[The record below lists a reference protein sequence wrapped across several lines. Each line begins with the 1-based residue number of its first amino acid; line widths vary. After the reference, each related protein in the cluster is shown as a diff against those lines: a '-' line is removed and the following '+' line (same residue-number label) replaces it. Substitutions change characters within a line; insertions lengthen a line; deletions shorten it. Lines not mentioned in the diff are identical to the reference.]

1 MAGSQKEFELLFK
14 LKATLGGDFKNT
26 FKQAIDTQK
35 QLRDSLKEL
44 NSTQSK
50 LDSYAKQRVEI
61 TKNNDKLRELIEE
74 HERLQQELRETGEPT
89 EALRRKLERNESQ
102 IQQTTAKL
110 EEQAEKLNKLREEL
124 NEAGVDTG
132 NLADENER
140 LQKSYDNLKSSQERL
155 QRLNEEQQKVKESI
169 GQTKAQLAGTLGV
182 IGGVAA
188 AVYAGPVK
196 AAMDYE
202 TALAK
207 VGTIADGTKV
217 PMETMSKE
225 IMALSNSTGI
235 AATALADDVYNAI
248 SAGQDTADAVNFVTY
263 STKLAK
269 AGFAESAQ
277 TLDVLTTILNA
288 YGLEADEVGRV
299 SDMLIQTQ
307 NKGKVTVAELS
318 SVMGKIIP
326 TAKSNGVALEQI
338 TAGYAIMT
346 SKGIAAAET
355 TTYMNS
361 MLNELGKSGTTAD
374 KALRAAA
381 GKGFKELMAEGKS
394 LSEVL
399 NILQEDAAKGGKS
412 LADVFG
418 SAEAGK
424 AAVALL
430 SDGVEDFNEQVAN
443 MLAASDGIGAT
454 QAAFEKMEDTT
465 AARMEKAKNSIA
477 NLGVVLG
484 QQLLPVVG
492 TLADKVAGVVTK
504 VSEFAQQNPKAVQT
518 ALKAVAAFAGLRV
531 AGLGTKLGFLEIKK
545 GFLGIKTAFESFKAL
560 RAAEQLGGV
569 AAKAGGIVT
578 KVGPIVAIIA
588 AIGAAIYYVANNLE
602 DVRAKIQKTFGD
614 DGLRIFD
621 QIWASI
627 TMVGEAFK
635 TAFAG
640 VSTDLFSTLQQILPT
655 LISTLQTAATS
666 ILPVIVQ
673 LITQIAPLLAQ
684 LITGILPVLGQQLLP
699 VVGTLAD
706 KVAGVVTKVSEFAQ
720 QNPKAVQTALKAVA
734 AFAGLRVAGLGTK
747 LGFLEIKK
755 GFLGIKTAF
764 ESFKALR
771 AAEQLGGVA
780 AKAGGI
786 VTKVG
791 PIVAIIA
798 AIGAAIYYVANN
810 LEDVRA
816 KIQKTFGDDGL
827 RIFDQIWA
835 SITMVGEAFK
845 TAFAGVSTDLFSTLQ
860 QILPTLIST
869 LQTAATSILP
879 VIVQLITQIAPLLAQ
894 LITGILPV
902 LGQLISAIVQVAGQ
916 LITAVLPVIT
926 ELIAQLIPVITQI
939 ITSILPVIIDLVN
952 MLLPLVMQIVQAVLP
967 VIIQLLN
974 TLVPVVMQIIQ
985 AILPVF
991 IELLNQLMPVIQTI
1005 VNSVL
1010 PVLVQVIN
1018 ALLPLFQ
1025 TIIDAI
1031 LPVFMQ
1037 LLNALVPVIQTLA
1050 SILSSVLGVALEAIS
1065 GIVQGVMQVFQGLI
1079 TFITGVFTGNWRQA
1093 WDGIKS
1099 IFSGIWEAIKSVAK
1113 GAVNGIISIIN
1124 GIIGGL
1130 NKLKIPDWVPGLGGK
1145 GINIPL
1151 IPMLAKGSRNTPD
1164 TFIAGE
1170 AGPELITNAPGRT
1183 VFTAAQTKDI
1193 MAAQGAVSAAAA
1205 AAPTVGGAG
1214 VQTASTVN
1222 AAPTVAAGAGVTN
1235 NDRTNHVEIHNS
1247 PTIVVNGDQPGDL
1260 EAKLEENNQKLLKQV
1275 ENLLDDK
1282 ADKEERQRYD

>member
-14 LKATLGGDFKNT
+14 LKATLGGDFKNA
-26 FKQAIDTQK
+26 FKQATDTQK

-50 LDSYAKQRVEI
+50 IDGFKKQSEALD
-61 TKNNDKLRELIEE
+61 KNVKKIRALYQEQD
-74 HERLQQELRETGEPT
+74 RLQQELEETGEPT

-102 IQQTTAKL
+102 IQQTTAKIK
-110 EEQAEKLNKLREEL
+110 EQEKALDELGEEL
-124 NEAGVDTG
+124 REAGVNTDNLTG
-132 NLADENER
+132 ENER

-169 GQTKAQLAGTLGV
+169 GQTKAQLAGTLRV

-235 AATALADDVYNAI
+235 ATTALADDVYNAI

-346 SKGIAAAET
+346 SKGIAAAES

-424 AAVALL
+424 AAVTLL
-430 SDGVEDFNEQVAN
+430 SDGVGGFNEQVAN

-454 QAAFEKMEDTT
+454 QAAFEQMEDTT

-545 GFLGIKTAFESFKAL
+545 GFRGIKTAFESFKAL

-673 LITQIAPLLAQ
+673 LITQIAPLLAR
-684 LITGILPVLGQQLLP
+684 LITGILPVL
-699 VVGTLAD
+699 
-706 KVAGVVTKVSEFAQ
+706 
-720 QNPKAVQTALKAVA
+720 
-734 AFAGLRVAGLGTK
+734 
-747 LGFLEIKK
+747 
-755 GFLGIKTAF
+755 
-764 ESFKALR
+764 
-771 AAEQLGGVA
+771 
-780 AKAGGI
+780 
-786 VTKVG
+786 
-791 PIVAIIA
+791 
-798 AIGAAIYYVANN
+798 
-810 LEDVRA
+810 
-816 KIQKTFGDDGL
+816 
-827 RIFDQIWA
+827 
-835 SITMVGEAFK
+835 
-845 TAFAGVSTDLFSTLQ
+845 
-860 QILPTLIST
+860 
-869 LQTAATSILP
+869 
-879 VIVQLITQIAPLLAQ
+879 
-894 LITGILPV
+894 
-902 LGQLISAIVQVAGQ
+902 GQ

-926 ELIAQLIPVITQI
+926 ELIAQLIPVMTQI

-1018 ALLPLFQ
+1018 TLLPLFQ

-1130 NKLKIPDWVPGLGGK
+1130 NKLKIPDWIPGLGGK

-1193 MAAQGAVSAAAA
+1193 MAAQGAASAAA

-1222 AAPTVAAGAGVTN
+1222 TAPTVAAGAGVTN

-1260 EAKLEENNQKLLKQV
+1260 EAKLEENNQKLLKKV

>member
-35 QLRDSLKEL
+35 QLRDSLKNV
-44 NSTQSK
+44 NSIQSK
-50 LDSYAKQRVEI
+50 IDGFTKQSAAI
-61 TKNNDKLRELIEE
+61 DKNKQKLEALRQEQ
-74 HERLQQELRETGEPT
+74 ERLQQELRETGEPT

-102 IQQTTAKL
+102 IQQTTAKI
-110 EEQAEKLNKLREEL
+110 EEQEKALDELGEEL
-124 NEAGVDTG
+124 REAGVNTDNLTG
-132 NLADENER
+132 ENER

-424 AAVALL
+424 AAVTLL
-430 SDGVEDFNEQVAN
+430 SDGVEGFNEQVTN

-477 NLGVVLG
+477 NLGV
-484 QQLLPVVG
+484 
-492 TLADKVAGVVTK
+492 
-504 VSEFAQQNPKAVQT
+504 
-518 ALKAVAAFAGLRV
+518 
-531 AGLGTKLGFLEIKK
+531 
-545 GFLGIKTAFESFKAL
+545 
-560 RAAEQLGGV
+560 
-569 AAKAGGIVT
+569 
-578 KVGPIVAIIA
+578 
-588 AIGAAIYYVANNLE
+588 
-602 DVRAKIQKTFGD
+602 
-614 DGLRIFD
+614 
-621 QIWASI
+621 
-627 TMVGEAFK
+627 
-635 TAFAG
+635 
-640 VSTDLFSTLQQILPT
+640 
-655 LISTLQTAATS
+655 
-666 ILPVIVQ
+666 
-673 LITQIAPLLAQ
+673 
-684 LITGILPVLGQQLLP
+684 VLGQQLLP

-1205 AAPTVGGAG
+1205 AAAPTVGGAG

>member
-35 QLRDSLKEL
+35 QLRDSLKNV
-44 NSTQSK
+44 NSIQSK
-50 LDSYAKQRVEI
+50 IDGFTKQSAAI
-61 TKNNDKLRELIEE
+61 DKNKQKLEALRQEQ
-74 HERLQQELRETGEPT
+74 ERLQQELRETGEPT

-102 IQQTTAKL
+102 IQQTTAKIK
-110 EEQAEKLNKLREEL
+110 EQEKALDELGEEL
-124 NEAGVDTG
+124 REAGVNTDNLTG
-132 NLADENER
+132 ENER

-169 GQTKAQLAGTLGV
+169 GQTKAQLAGTLRV

-235 AATALADDVYNAI
+235 ATTALADDVYNAI

-346 SKGIAAAET
+346 SKGIAAAES

-424 AAVALL
+424 AAVTLL
-430 SDGVEDFNEQVAN
+430 SDGVGGFNEQVAN

-454 QAAFEKMEDTT
+454 QAAFEQMEDTT

-477 NLGVVLG
+477 NLGV
-484 QQLLPVVG
+484 
-492 TLADKVAGVVTK
+492 
-504 VSEFAQQNPKAVQT
+504 
-518 ALKAVAAFAGLRV
+518 
-531 AGLGTKLGFLEIKK
+531 
-545 GFLGIKTAFESFKAL
+545 
-560 RAAEQLGGV
+560 
-569 AAKAGGIVT
+569 
-578 KVGPIVAIIA
+578 
-588 AIGAAIYYVANNLE
+588 
-602 DVRAKIQKTFGD
+602 
-614 DGLRIFD
+614 
-621 QIWASI
+621 
-627 TMVGEAFK
+627 
-635 TAFAG
+635 
-640 VSTDLFSTLQQILPT
+640 
-655 LISTLQTAATS
+655 
-666 ILPVIVQ
+666 
-673 LITQIAPLLAQ
+673 
-684 LITGILPVLGQQLLP
+684 VLGQQLLP

-926 ELIAQLIPVITQI
+926 ELIAQLIPVMTQI

-1018 ALLPLFQ
+1018 TLLPLFQ

-1130 NKLKIPDWVPGLGGK
+1130 NKLKIPDWIPGLGGK

-1193 MAAQGAVSAAAA
+1193 MAAQGAASAAA

-1222 AAPTVAAGAGVTN
+1222 TAPTVAAGAGVTN

-1260 EAKLEENNQKLLKQV
+1260 EAKLEENNQKLLKKV

>member
-14 LKATLGGDFKNT
+14 LKATLGGDFKNA
-26 FKQAIDTQK
+26 FKQATDTQK

-50 LDSYAKQRVEI
+50 IDGFKKQSEALD
-61 TKNNDKLRELIEE
+61 KNVKKIRALYQEQD
-74 HERLQQELRETGEPT
+74 RLQQELEETGEPT

-102 IQQTTAKL
+102 IQQTTAKIK
-110 EEQAEKLNKLREEL
+110 EQEKALDELGEEL
-124 NEAGVDTG
+124 REAGVNTDNLTG
-132 NLADENER
+132 ENER

-169 GQTKAQLAGTLGV
+169 GQTKAQLAGTLRV

-235 AATALADDVYNAI
+235 ATTALADDVYNAI

-346 SKGIAAAET
+346 SKGIAAAES

-424 AAVALL
+424 AAVTLL
-430 SDGVEDFNEQVAN
+430 SDGVGGFNEQVAN

-454 QAAFEKMEDTT
+454 QAAFEQMEDTT

-673 LITQIAPLLAQ
+673 LITQIAPLLAR
-684 LITGILPVLGQQLLP
+684 LITGILPVL
-699 VVGTLAD
+699 
-706 KVAGVVTKVSEFAQ
+706 
-720 QNPKAVQTALKAVA
+720 
-734 AFAGLRVAGLGTK
+734 
-747 LGFLEIKK
+747 
-755 GFLGIKTAF
+755 
-764 ESFKALR
+764 
-771 AAEQLGGVA
+771 
-780 AKAGGI
+780 
-786 VTKVG
+786 
-791 PIVAIIA
+791 
-798 AIGAAIYYVANN
+798 
-810 LEDVRA
+810 
-816 KIQKTFGDDGL
+816 
-827 RIFDQIWA
+827 
-835 SITMVGEAFK
+835 
-845 TAFAGVSTDLFSTLQ
+845 
-860 QILPTLIST
+860 
-869 LQTAATSILP
+869 
-879 VIVQLITQIAPLLAQ
+879 
-894 LITGILPV
+894 
-902 LGQLISAIVQVAGQ
+902 GQ

-926 ELIAQLIPVITQI
+926 ELIAQLIPVMTQI

-1018 ALLPLFQ
+1018 TLLPLFQ

-1130 NKLKIPDWVPGLGGK
+1130 NKLKIPDWIPGLGGK

-1193 MAAQGAVSAAAA
+1193 MAAQGAASAAA

-1222 AAPTVAAGAGVTN
+1222 TAPTVAAGAGVTN

-1260 EAKLEENNQKLLKQV
+1260 EAKLEENNQKLLKKV

>member
-14 LKATLGGDFKNT
+14 LKATLGGDFKNA
-26 FKQAIDTQK
+26 FKQATDTQK

-50 LDSYAKQRVEI
+50 IDGFKKQSEALD
-61 TKNNDKLRELIEE
+61 KNVKKIRALYQEQD
-74 HERLQQELRETGEPT
+74 RLQQELEETGEPT

-102 IQQTTAKL
+102 IQQTTAKIK
-110 EEQAEKLNKLREEL
+110 EQEKALDELGEEL
-124 NEAGVDTG
+124 REAGVNTDNLTG
-132 NLADENER
+132 ENER

-169 GQTKAQLAGTLGV
+169 GQTKAQLAGTLRV

-235 AATALADDVYNAI
+235 ATTALADDVYNAI

-346 SKGIAAAET
+346 SKGIAAAES

-424 AAVALL
+424 AAVTLL
-430 SDGVEDFNEQVAN
+430 SDGVEGFNEQVEN

-454 QAAFEKMEDTT
+454 QAAFEQMEDTT

-673 LITQIAPLLAQ
+673 LITQIAPLLAR
-684 LITGILPVLGQQLLP
+684 LITGILPVL
-699 VVGTLAD
+699 
-706 KVAGVVTKVSEFAQ
+706 
-720 QNPKAVQTALKAVA
+720 
-734 AFAGLRVAGLGTK
+734 
-747 LGFLEIKK
+747 
-755 GFLGIKTAF
+755 
-764 ESFKALR
+764 
-771 AAEQLGGVA
+771 
-780 AKAGGI
+780 
-786 VTKVG
+786 
-791 PIVAIIA
+791 
-798 AIGAAIYYVANN
+798 
-810 LEDVRA
+810 
-816 KIQKTFGDDGL
+816 
-827 RIFDQIWA
+827 
-835 SITMVGEAFK
+835 
-845 TAFAGVSTDLFSTLQ
+845 
-860 QILPTLIST
+860 
-869 LQTAATSILP
+869 
-879 VIVQLITQIAPLLAQ
+879 
-894 LITGILPV
+894 
-902 LGQLISAIVQVAGQ
+902 GQ

-926 ELIAQLIPVITQI
+926 ELIAQLIPVMTQI

-1018 ALLPLFQ
+1018 TLLPLFQ

-1130 NKLKIPDWVPGLGGK
+1130 NKLKIPDWIPGLGGK

-1193 MAAQGAVSAAAA
+1193 MAAQGAASAAA

-1222 AAPTVAAGAGVTN
+1222 TAPTVAAGAGVTN

-1260 EAKLEENNQKLLKQV
+1260 EAKLEENNQKLLKKV

>member
-35 QLRDSLKEL
+35 QLRDSLKNV
-44 NSTQSK
+44 NSIQSK
-50 LDSYAKQRVEI
+50 IDGFTKQSAAI
-61 TKNNDKLRELIEE
+61 DKNKQKLEALRQEQ
-74 HERLQQELRETGEPT
+74 ERLQQELRETGEPT

-102 IQQTTAKL
+102 IQQTTAKI
-110 EEQAEKLNKLREEL
+110 EEQEKALDELGEEL
-124 NEAGVDTG
+124 REAGVNTDNLTG
-132 NLADENER
+132 ENER

-169 GQTKAQLAGTLGV
+169 GQTKAQLAGTLKV

-248 SAGQDTADAVNFVTY
+248 SAGQDTADAVNFVAY

-346 SKGIAAAET
+346 SKGIAAAES

-430 SDGVEDFNEQVAN
+430 SDGAEDFNEQVEN

-454 QAAFEKMEDTT
+454 QAAFEQMEDTT
-465 AARMEKAKNSIA
+465 AARMEKAKNSIV
-477 NLGVVLG
+477 NLGV
-484 QQLLPVVG
+484 
-492 TLADKVAGVVTK
+492 
-504 VSEFAQQNPKAVQT
+504 
-518 ALKAVAAFAGLRV
+518 
-531 AGLGTKLGFLEIKK
+531 
-545 GFLGIKTAFESFKAL
+545 
-560 RAAEQLGGV
+560 
-569 AAKAGGIVT
+569 
-578 KVGPIVAIIA
+578 
-588 AIGAAIYYVANNLE
+588 
-602 DVRAKIQKTFGD
+602 
-614 DGLRIFD
+614 
-621 QIWASI
+621 
-627 TMVGEAFK
+627 
-635 TAFAG
+635 
-640 VSTDLFSTLQQILPT
+640 
-655 LISTLQTAATS
+655 
-666 ILPVIVQ
+666 
-673 LITQIAPLLAQ
+673 
-684 LITGILPVLGQQLLP
+684 VLGQQLLP

-939 ITSILPVIIDLVN
+939 ITSILPV
-952 MLLPLVMQIVQAVLP
+952 
-967 VIIQLLN
+967 
-974 TLVPVVMQIIQ
+974 
-985 AILPVF
+985 F

-1130 NKLKIPDWVPGLGGK
+1130 NKLKIPDLVPGLGGK

-1193 MAAQGAVSAAAA
+1193 MAAQGAASAAA
-1205 AAPTVGGAG
+1205 AAPTAGGAG

-1222 AAPTVAAGAGVTN
+1222 TAPTVAAGAGVTN

-1260 EAKLEENNQKLLKQV
+1260 EAKLEENNQKLLKKV

>member
-35 QLRDSLKEL
+35 QLRDSLKNV
-44 NSTQSK
+44 NSIQSK
-50 LDSYAKQRVEI
+50 IDGFTKQSAAI
-61 TKNNDKLRELIEE
+61 DKNKQKLEALRQEQ
-74 HERLQQELRETGEPT
+74 ERLQQELRETGEPT

-102 IQQTTAKL
+102 IQQTTAKI
-110 EEQAEKLNKLREEL
+110 EEQEKALDELGEEL
-124 NEAGVDTG
+124 REAGVNTDNLTG
-132 NLADENER
+132 ENER

-248 SAGQDTADAVNFVTY
+248 SAGQDTADAVNFVAY

-346 SKGIAAAET
+346 SKGIAAAES

-424 AAVALL
+424 AAVTLL
-430 SDGVEDFNEQVAN
+430 SDGVEGFNEQVEN

-454 QAAFEKMEDTT
+454 QAAFEQMEDTT
-465 AARMEKAKNSIA
+465 AARMEKAKNSIV

-518 ALKAVAAFAGLRV
+518 ALKAA
-531 AGLGTKLGFLEIKK
+531 
-545 GFLGIKTAFESFKAL
+545 
-560 RAAEQLGGV
+560 
-569 AAKAGGIVT
+569 
-578 KVGPIVAIIA
+578 
-588 AIGAAIYYVANNLE
+588 
-602 DVRAKIQKTFGD
+602 
-614 DGLRIFD
+614 
-621 QIWASI
+621 
-627 TMVGEAFK
+627 
-635 TAFAG
+635 
-640 VSTDLFSTLQQILPT
+640 
-655 LISTLQTAATS
+655 
-666 ILPVIVQ
+666 
-673 LITQIAPLLAQ
+673 
-684 LITGILPVLGQQLLP
+684 
-699 VVGTLAD
+699 
-706 KVAGVVTKVSEFAQ
+706 
-720 QNPKAVQTALKAVA
+720 A

-939 ITSILPVIIDLVN
+939 ITSILPV
-952 MLLPLVMQIVQAVLP
+952 
-967 VIIQLLN
+967 
-974 TLVPVVMQIIQ
+974 
-985 AILPVF
+985 F

-1018 ALLPLFQ
+1018 TLLPLFQ

-1193 MAAQGAVSAAAA
+1193 MAAQGAASAAA
-1205 AAPTVGGAG
+1205 AAPTAGGAG

-1222 AAPTVAAGAGVTN
+1222 TAPTVAAGAGVTN

-1260 EAKLEENNQKLLKQV
+1260 EAKLEENNQKLLKKV

>member
-14 LKATLGGDFKNT
+14 LKATLGGDFKNA
-26 FKQAIDTQK
+26 FKQATDTQK

-50 LDSYAKQRVEI
+50 IDGFKKQSEALD
-61 TKNNDKLRELIEE
+61 KNVKKIRALYQEQD
-74 HERLQQELRETGEPT
+74 RLQQELEETGEPT

-102 IQQTTAKL
+102 IQQTTAKIK
-110 EEQAEKLNKLREEL
+110 EQEKALDELGEEL
-124 NEAGVDTG
+124 REAGVNTDNLTG
-132 NLADENER
+132 ENER

-169 GQTKAQLAGTLGV
+169 GQTKAQLAGTLRV

-235 AATALADDVYNAI
+235 ATTALADDVYNAI

-346 SKGIAAAET
+346 SKGIAAAES

-424 AAVALL
+424 AAVTLL
-430 SDGVEDFNEQVAN
+430 SDGVGGFNEQVAN

-454 QAAFEKMEDTT
+454 QAAFEQMEDTT

-531 AGLGTKLGFLEIKK
+531 AGLGTKMGFLEIKK

-673 LITQIAPLLAQ
+673 LITQIAPLLAR
-684 LITGILPVLGQQLLP
+684 LITGILPVL
-699 VVGTLAD
+699 
-706 KVAGVVTKVSEFAQ
+706 
-720 QNPKAVQTALKAVA
+720 
-734 AFAGLRVAGLGTK
+734 
-747 LGFLEIKK
+747 
-755 GFLGIKTAF
+755 
-764 ESFKALR
+764 
-771 AAEQLGGVA
+771 
-780 AKAGGI
+780 
-786 VTKVG
+786 
-791 PIVAIIA
+791 
-798 AIGAAIYYVANN
+798 
-810 LEDVRA
+810 
-816 KIQKTFGDDGL
+816 
-827 RIFDQIWA
+827 
-835 SITMVGEAFK
+835 
-845 TAFAGVSTDLFSTLQ
+845 
-860 QILPTLIST
+860 
-869 LQTAATSILP
+869 
-879 VIVQLITQIAPLLAQ
+879 
-894 LITGILPV
+894 
-902 LGQLISAIVQVAGQ
+902 GQ

-926 ELIAQLIPVITQI
+926 ELIAQLIPVMTQI

-1018 ALLPLFQ
+1018 TLLPLFQ

-1130 NKLKIPDWVPGLGGK
+1130 NKLKIPDWIPGLGGK

-1193 MAAQGAVSAAAA
+1193 MAAQGAASAAA
-1205 AAPTVGGAG
+1205 AAPTAGGAG

-1222 AAPTVAAGAGVTN
+1222 TAPTVAAGAGVTN

-1260 EAKLEENNQKLLKQV
+1260 EAKLEENNQKLLKKV

>member
-424 AAVALL
+424 AAVTLL
-430 SDGVEDFNEQVAN
+430 SDGVEGFNEQVAN

-477 NLGVVLG
+477 NLGV
-484 QQLLPVVG
+484 
-492 TLADKVAGVVTK
+492 
-504 VSEFAQQNPKAVQT
+504 
-518 ALKAVAAFAGLRV
+518 
-531 AGLGTKLGFLEIKK
+531 
-545 GFLGIKTAFESFKAL
+545 
-560 RAAEQLGGV
+560 
-569 AAKAGGIVT
+569 
-578 KVGPIVAIIA
+578 
-588 AIGAAIYYVANNLE
+588 
-602 DVRAKIQKTFGD
+602 
-614 DGLRIFD
+614 
-621 QIWASI
+621 
-627 TMVGEAFK
+627 
-635 TAFAG
+635 
-640 VSTDLFSTLQQILPT
+640 
-655 LISTLQTAATS
+655 
-666 ILPVIVQ
+666 
-673 LITQIAPLLAQ
+673 
-684 LITGILPVLGQQLLP
+684 VLGQQLLP

>member
-35 QLRDSLKEL
+35 QLRDSLKNV
-44 NSTQSK
+44 NSIQSK
-50 LDSYAKQRVEI
+50 IDGFTKQSAAI
-61 TKNNDKLRELIEE
+61 DKNKQKLEALRQEQ
-74 HERLQQELRETGEPT
+74 ERLQQELRETGEPT

-102 IQQTTAKL
+102 IQQTTAKI
-110 EEQAEKLNKLREEL
+110 EEQEKALDELGEEL
-124 NEAGVDTG
+124 REAGVNTDNLTG
-132 NLADENER
+132 ENER

-424 AAVALL
+424 AAVTLL
-430 SDGVEDFNEQVAN
+430 SDGVEGFNEQVTN

-477 NLGVVLG
+477 NLGV
-484 QQLLPVVG
+484 
-492 TLADKVAGVVTK
+492 
-504 VSEFAQQNPKAVQT
+504 
-518 ALKAVAAFAGLRV
+518 
-531 AGLGTKLGFLEIKK
+531 
-545 GFLGIKTAFESFKAL
+545 
-560 RAAEQLGGV
+560 
-569 AAKAGGIVT
+569 
-578 KVGPIVAIIA
+578 
-588 AIGAAIYYVANNLE
+588 
-602 DVRAKIQKTFGD
+602 
-614 DGLRIFD
+614 
-621 QIWASI
+621 
-627 TMVGEAFK
+627 
-635 TAFAG
+635 
-640 VSTDLFSTLQQILPT
+640 
-655 LISTLQTAATS
+655 
-666 ILPVIVQ
+666 
-673 LITQIAPLLAQ
+673 
-684 LITGILPVLGQQLLP
+684 VLGQQLLP

>member
-248 SAGQDTADAVNFVTY
+248 SAGQDTADAVNFVAY

-346 SKGIAAAET
+346 SKGIAAAES

-424 AAVALL
+424 AAVTLL
-430 SDGVEDFNEQVAN
+430 SDGVEGFNEQVEN

-454 QAAFEKMEDTT
+454 QAAFEQMEDTT
-465 AARMEKAKNSIA
+465 AARMEKAKNSIV
-477 NLGVVLG
+477 NLGV
-484 QQLLPVVG
+484 
-492 TLADKVAGVVTK
+492 
-504 VSEFAQQNPKAVQT
+504 
-518 ALKAVAAFAGLRV
+518 
-531 AGLGTKLGFLEIKK
+531 
-545 GFLGIKTAFESFKAL
+545 
-560 RAAEQLGGV
+560 
-569 AAKAGGIVT
+569 
-578 KVGPIVAIIA
+578 
-588 AIGAAIYYVANNLE
+588 
-602 DVRAKIQKTFGD
+602 
-614 DGLRIFD
+614 
-621 QIWASI
+621 
-627 TMVGEAFK
+627 
-635 TAFAG
+635 
-640 VSTDLFSTLQQILPT
+640 
-655 LISTLQTAATS
+655 
-666 ILPVIVQ
+666 
-673 LITQIAPLLAQ
+673 
-684 LITGILPVLGQQLLP
+684 VLGQQLLP

-1018 ALLPLFQ
+1018 TLLPLFQ

-1193 MAAQGAVSAAAA
+1193 MAAQGAASAAA

-1222 AAPTVAAGAGVTN
+1222 TAPTVAAGAGVTN

-1260 EAKLEENNQKLLKQV
+1260 EAKLEENNQKLLKKV

>member
-14 LKATLGGDFKNT
+14 LKATLGGDFKNA
-26 FKQAIDTQK
+26 FKQATDTQK

-50 LDSYAKQRVEI
+50 IDGFKKQSEALD
-61 TKNNDKLRELIEE
+61 KNVKKIRALYQEQD
-74 HERLQQELRETGEPT
+74 RLQQELEETGEPT

-102 IQQTTAKL
+102 IQQTTAKIK
-110 EEQAEKLNKLREEL
+110 EQEKALDELGEEL
-124 NEAGVDTG
+124 REAGVNTDNLTG
-132 NLADENER
+132 ENER

-169 GQTKAQLAGTLGV
+169 GQTKAQLAGTLRV

-235 AATALADDVYNAI
+235 ATTALADDVYNAI

-346 SKGIAAAET
+346 SKGIAAAES

-424 AAVALL
+424 AAVTLL
-430 SDGVEDFNEQVAN
+430 SDGVGGFNEQVAN

-454 QAAFEKMEDTT
+454 QAAFEQMEDTT

-518 ALKAVAAFAGLRV
+518 ALKAAAAFAGLRV

-673 LITQIAPLLAQ
+673 LITQIAPLLAR
-684 LITGILPVLGQQLLP
+684 LITGILPVL
-699 VVGTLAD
+699 
-706 KVAGVVTKVSEFAQ
+706 
-720 QNPKAVQTALKAVA
+720 
-734 AFAGLRVAGLGTK
+734 
-747 LGFLEIKK
+747 
-755 GFLGIKTAF
+755 
-764 ESFKALR
+764 
-771 AAEQLGGVA
+771 
-780 AKAGGI
+780 
-786 VTKVG
+786 
-791 PIVAIIA
+791 
-798 AIGAAIYYVANN
+798 
-810 LEDVRA
+810 
-816 KIQKTFGDDGL
+816 
-827 RIFDQIWA
+827 
-835 SITMVGEAFK
+835 
-845 TAFAGVSTDLFSTLQ
+845 
-860 QILPTLIST
+860 
-869 LQTAATSILP
+869 
-879 VIVQLITQIAPLLAQ
+879 
-894 LITGILPV
+894 
-902 LGQLISAIVQVAGQ
+902 GQ

-926 ELIAQLIPVITQI
+926 ELIAQLIPVMTQI

-1018 ALLPLFQ
+1018 TLLPLFQ

-1130 NKLKIPDWVPGLGGK
+1130 NKLKIPDWIPGLGGK

-1193 MAAQGAVSAAAA
+1193 MAAQGAASAAA

-1222 AAPTVAAGAGVTN
+1222 TAPTVAAGAGVTN

-1260 EAKLEENNQKLLKQV
+1260 EAKLEENNQKLLKKV

>member
-35 QLRDSLKEL
+35 QLRDSLKNV
-44 NSTQSK
+44 NSIQSK
-50 LDSYAKQRVEI
+50 IDGFTKQSAAI
-61 TKNNDKLRELIEE
+61 DKNKQKLEALRQEQ
-74 HERLQQELRETGEPT
+74 ERLQQELRETGEPT

-102 IQQTTAKL
+102 IQQTTAKI
-110 EEQAEKLNKLREEL
+110 EEQEKALDELGEEL
-124 NEAGVDTG
+124 REAGVNTDNLTG
-132 NLADENER
+132 ENER

-248 SAGQDTADAVNFVTY
+248 SAGQDTADAVNFVAY

-346 SKGIAAAET
+346 SKGIAAAES

-424 AAVALL
+424 AAVTLL
-430 SDGVEDFNEQVAN
+430 SDGVEGFNEQVEN

-454 QAAFEKMEDTT
+454 QAAFEQMEDTT

-635 TAFAG
+635 TAFA
-640 VSTDLFSTLQQILPT
+640 
-655 LISTLQTAATS
+655 
-666 ILPVIVQ
+666 
-673 LITQIAPLLAQ
+673 
-684 LITGILPVLGQQLLP
+684 
-699 VVGTLAD
+699 
-706 KVAGVVTKVSEFAQ
+706 E
-720 QNPKAVQTALKAVA
+720 
-734 AFAGLRVAGLGTK
+734 
-747 LGFLEIKK
+747 
-755 GFLGIKTAF
+755 
-764 ESFKALR
+764 
-771 AAEQLGGVA
+771 
-780 AKAGGI
+780 
-786 VTKVG
+786 
-791 PIVAIIA
+791 
-798 AIGAAIYYVANN
+798 
-810 LEDVRA
+810 
-816 KIQKTFGDDGL
+816 
-827 RIFDQIWA
+827 
-835 SITMVGEAFK
+835 
-845 TAFAGVSTDLFSTLQ
+845 VSTDLFSTLQ

-1018 ALLPLFQ
+1018 TLLPLFQ

-1193 MAAQGAVSAAAA
+1193 MAAQGAASAAA

-1222 AAPTVAAGAGVTN
+1222 TAPTVAAGAGVTN

>member
-35 QLRDSLKEL
+35 QLRDSLKNV
-44 NSTQSK
+44 NSIQSK
-50 LDSYAKQRVEI
+50 IDGFTKQSAAI
-61 TKNNDKLRELIEE
+61 DKNKQKLEALRQEQ
-74 HERLQQELRETGEPT
+74 ERLQQELRETGEPT

-102 IQQTTAKL
+102 IQQTTAKI
-110 EEQAEKLNKLREEL
+110 EEQEKALDELGEEL
-124 NEAGVDTG
+124 REAGVNTDNLTG
-132 NLADENER
+132 ENER

-346 SKGIAAAET
+346 SKGIAAAES

-424 AAVALL
+424 AAVTLL
-430 SDGVEDFNEQVAN
+430 SDGVEGFNEQVEN

-454 QAAFEKMEDTT
+454 QAAFEQMEDTT

-635 TAFAG
+635 TAFA
-640 VSTDLFSTLQQILPT
+640 
-655 LISTLQTAATS
+655 
-666 ILPVIVQ
+666 
-673 LITQIAPLLAQ
+673 
-684 LITGILPVLGQQLLP
+684 
-699 VVGTLAD
+699 
-706 KVAGVVTKVSEFAQ
+706 E
-720 QNPKAVQTALKAVA
+720 
-734 AFAGLRVAGLGTK
+734 
-747 LGFLEIKK
+747 
-755 GFLGIKTAF
+755 
-764 ESFKALR
+764 
-771 AAEQLGGVA
+771 
-780 AKAGGI
+780 
-786 VTKVG
+786 
-791 PIVAIIA
+791 
-798 AIGAAIYYVANN
+798 
-810 LEDVRA
+810 
-816 KIQKTFGDDGL
+816 
-827 RIFDQIWA
+827 
-835 SITMVGEAFK
+835 
-845 TAFAGVSTDLFSTLQ
+845 VSTDLFSTLQ

-1018 ALLPLFQ
+1018 TLLPLFQ

-1193 MAAQGAVSAAAA
+1193 MAAQGAASAAA

-1214 VQTASTVN
+1214 VQTASAVN
-1222 AAPTVAAGAGVTN
+1222 TAPTVAAGAGVTN

>member
-35 QLRDSLKEL
+35 QLRDSLKNV
-44 NSTQSK
+44 NSIQSK
-50 LDSYAKQRVEI
+50 IDGFTKQSAAI
-61 TKNNDKLRELIEE
+61 DKNKQKLEALRQEQ
-74 HERLQQELRETGEPT
+74 ERLQQELRETGEPT

-102 IQQTTAKL
+102 IQQTTAKI
-110 EEQAEKLNKLREEL
+110 EEQEKALDELGEEL
-124 NEAGVDTG
+124 REAGVNTDNLTG
-132 NLADENER
+132 ENER

-346 SKGIAAAET
+346 SKGIAAAES

-424 AAVALL
+424 AAVTLL
-430 SDGVEDFNEQVAN
+430 SDGVEGFNEQVEN

-454 QAAFEKMEDTT
+454 QAAFEQMEDTT

-477 NLGVVLG
+477 NLGV
-484 QQLLPVVG
+484 
-492 TLADKVAGVVTK
+492 
-504 VSEFAQQNPKAVQT
+504 
-518 ALKAVAAFAGLRV
+518 
-531 AGLGTKLGFLEIKK
+531 
-545 GFLGIKTAFESFKAL
+545 
-560 RAAEQLGGV
+560 
-569 AAKAGGIVT
+569 
-578 KVGPIVAIIA
+578 
-588 AIGAAIYYVANNLE
+588 
-602 DVRAKIQKTFGD
+602 
-614 DGLRIFD
+614 
-621 QIWASI
+621 
-627 TMVGEAFK
+627 
-635 TAFAG
+635 
-640 VSTDLFSTLQQILPT
+640 
-655 LISTLQTAATS
+655 
-666 ILPVIVQ
+666 
-673 LITQIAPLLAQ
+673 
-684 LITGILPVLGQQLLP
+684 VLGQQLLP

-1018 ALLPLFQ
+1018 TLLPLFQ

-1193 MAAQGAVSAAAA
+1193 MAAQGAASAAA
-1205 AAPTVGGAG
+1205 AAPTVGSAG

-1222 AAPTVAAGAGVTN
+1222 TAPTVAAGAGVTN

-1260 EAKLEENNQKLLKQV
+1260 EAKLEENNQKLLKKV

>member
-35 QLRDSLKEL
+35 QLRDSLKNV
-44 NSTQSK
+44 NSIQSK
-50 LDSYAKQRVEI
+50 IDGFTKQSAAI
-61 TKNNDKLRELIEE
+61 DKNKQKLEALRQEQ
-74 HERLQQELRETGEPT
+74 ERLQQELRETGEPT

-102 IQQTTAKL
+102 IQQTTAKI
-110 EEQAEKLNKLREEL
+110 EEQEKALDELGEEL
-124 NEAGVDTG
+124 REAGVNTDNLTG
-132 NLADENER
+132 ENER

-169 GQTKAQLAGTLGV
+169 GQTKAQLAGTLRV

-248 SAGQDTADAVNFVTY
+248 SAGQDTADAVNFVAY

-346 SKGIAAAET
+346 NKGIAAAES

-418 SAEAGK
+418 SAEAGR
-424 AAVALL
+424 AAATLL
-430 SDGVEDFNEQVAN
+430 SDGVEGFNEQVEN

-454 QAAFEKMEDTT
+454 QAAFEQMEDTT
-465 AARMEKAKNSIA
+465 AARMEKAKNSIV

-518 ALKAVAAFAGLRV
+518 ALKAA
-531 AGLGTKLGFLEIKK
+531 
-545 GFLGIKTAFESFKAL
+545 
-560 RAAEQLGGV
+560 
-569 AAKAGGIVT
+569 
-578 KVGPIVAIIA
+578 
-588 AIGAAIYYVANNLE
+588 
-602 DVRAKIQKTFGD
+602 
-614 DGLRIFD
+614 
-621 QIWASI
+621 
-627 TMVGEAFK
+627 
-635 TAFAG
+635 
-640 VSTDLFSTLQQILPT
+640 
-655 LISTLQTAATS
+655 
-666 ILPVIVQ
+666 
-673 LITQIAPLLAQ
+673 
-684 LITGILPVLGQQLLP
+684 
-699 VVGTLAD
+699 
-706 KVAGVVTKVSEFAQ
+706 
-720 QNPKAVQTALKAVA
+720 A

-1018 ALLPLFQ
+1018 TLLPLFQ

-1193 MAAQGAVSAAAA
+1193 MAAQGAASAAA
-1205 AAPTVGGAG
+1205 AAPTAGGAG

-1222 AAPTVAAGAGVTN
+1222 TAPTVAAGAGVTN

-1260 EAKLEENNQKLLKQV
+1260 EAKLEENNQKLLKKV

>member
-50 LDSYAKQRVEI
+50 LDSYVKQRVEI

-110 EEQAEKLNKLREEL
+110 KEQAEKLNKLREEL

-196 AAMDYE
+196 DAMDYE

-346 SKGIAAAET
+346 SKGIAAAES

-424 AAVALL
+424 AAVTLL
-430 SDGVEDFNEQVAN
+430 SDGVEGFNEQVEN

-454 QAAFEKMEDTT
+454 QAAFEQMEDTT

-518 ALKAVAAFAGLRV
+518 ALKAA
-531 AGLGTKLGFLEIKK
+531 
-545 GFLGIKTAFESFKAL
+545 
-560 RAAEQLGGV
+560 
-569 AAKAGGIVT
+569 
-578 KVGPIVAIIA
+578 
-588 AIGAAIYYVANNLE
+588 
-602 DVRAKIQKTFGD
+602 
-614 DGLRIFD
+614 
-621 QIWASI
+621 
-627 TMVGEAFK
+627 
-635 TAFAG
+635 
-640 VSTDLFSTLQQILPT
+640 
-655 LISTLQTAATS
+655 
-666 ILPVIVQ
+666 
-673 LITQIAPLLAQ
+673 
-684 LITGILPVLGQQLLP
+684 
-699 VVGTLAD
+699 
-706 KVAGVVTKVSEFAQ
+706 
-720 QNPKAVQTALKAVA
+720 A

-967 VIIQLLN
+967 VIIQ
-974 TLVPVVMQIIQ
+974 
-985 AILPVF
+985 
-991 IELLNQLMPVIQTI
+991 LLNQLMPVIQTI

>member
-35 QLRDSLKEL
+35 QLRDSLKNV
-44 NSTQSK
+44 NSIQSK
-50 LDSYAKQRVEI
+50 IDGFTKQSAAI
-61 TKNNDKLRELIEE
+61 DKNKQKLEALRQEQ
-74 HERLQQELRETGEPT
+74 ERLQQELRETGEPT

-102 IQQTTAKL
+102 IQQTTAKI
-110 EEQAEKLNKLREEL
+110 EEQEKALDELGEEL
-124 NEAGVDTG
+124 REAGVNTDNLTG
-132 NLADENER
+132 ENER

-155 QRLNEEQQKVKESI
+155 QKLNEEQQKVKESI

-424 AAVALL
+424 AAVTLL
-430 SDGVEDFNEQVAN
+430 SDGVEGFNEQVEN

-477 NLGVVLG
+477 NLGV
-484 QQLLPVVG
+484 
-492 TLADKVAGVVTK
+492 
-504 VSEFAQQNPKAVQT
+504 
-518 ALKAVAAFAGLRV
+518 
-531 AGLGTKLGFLEIKK
+531 
-545 GFLGIKTAFESFKAL
+545 
-560 RAAEQLGGV
+560 
-569 AAKAGGIVT
+569 
-578 KVGPIVAIIA
+578 
-588 AIGAAIYYVANNLE
+588 
-602 DVRAKIQKTFGD
+602 
-614 DGLRIFD
+614 
-621 QIWASI
+621 
-627 TMVGEAFK
+627 
-635 TAFAG
+635 
-640 VSTDLFSTLQQILPT
+640 
-655 LISTLQTAATS
+655 
-666 ILPVIVQ
+666 
-673 LITQIAPLLAQ
+673 
-684 LITGILPVLGQQLLP
+684 VLGQQLLP

-1018 ALLPLFQ
+1018 TLLPLFQ

-1193 MAAQGAVSAAAA
+1193 MAAQGAASAAAA

-1222 AAPTVAAGAGVTN
+1222 TAPTVAAGAGVTN

>member
-50 LDSYAKQRVEI
+50 LDSYVKQRVEI

-110 EEQAEKLNKLREEL
+110 KEQAEKFNKLREEL

-235 AATALADDVYNAI
+235 AATAIADDVYNAI

-346 SKGIAAAET
+346 SKGIAAAES

-424 AAVALL
+424 AAVTLL
-430 SDGVEDFNEQVAN
+430 SDGVEGFNEQVEN

-454 QAAFEKMEDTT
+454 QAAFEQMEDTT

-477 NLGVVLG
+477 NMGV
-484 QQLLPVVG
+484 
-492 TLADKVAGVVTK
+492 
-504 VSEFAQQNPKAVQT
+504 
-518 ALKAVAAFAGLRV
+518 
-531 AGLGTKLGFLEIKK
+531 
-545 GFLGIKTAFESFKAL
+545 
-560 RAAEQLGGV
+560 
-569 AAKAGGIVT
+569 
-578 KVGPIVAIIA
+578 
-588 AIGAAIYYVANNLE
+588 
-602 DVRAKIQKTFGD
+602 
-614 DGLRIFD
+614 
-621 QIWASI
+621 
-627 TMVGEAFK
+627 
-635 TAFAG
+635 
-640 VSTDLFSTLQQILPT
+640 
-655 LISTLQTAATS
+655 
-666 ILPVIVQ
+666 
-673 LITQIAPLLAQ
+673 
-684 LITGILPVLGQQLLP
+684 VLGQQLLP

-1018 ALLPLFQ
+1018 TLLPLFQ

-1031 LPVFMQ
+1031 LPVLMQ

-1193 MAAQGAVSAAAA
+1193 MAAQGAASTAAA

-1222 AAPTVAAGAGVTN
+1222 TAPTVAAGAGVTN

-1260 EAKLEENNQKLLKQV
+1260 EAKLEENNQKILKQV
-1275 ENLLDDK
+1275 ENLIDDK

>member
-35 QLRDSLKEL
+35 QLRDSLKNV
-44 NSTQSK
+44 NSIQSK
-50 LDSYAKQRVEI
+50 IDGFTKQSAAI
-61 TKNNDKLRELIEE
+61 DKNKQKLEALRQEQ
-74 HERLQQELRETGEPT
+74 ERLQQELRETGEPT

-102 IQQTTAKL
+102 IQQTTAKI
-110 EEQAEKLNKLREEL
+110 EEQEKALDELGEEL
-124 NEAGVDTG
+124 REAGVNTDNLTG
-132 NLADENER
+132 ENER

-248 SAGQDTADAVNFVTY
+248 SAGQDTADAVNFVAY

-346 SKGIAAAET
+346 SKGIAAADS

-430 SDGVEDFNEQVAN
+430 SDGAEDFNEQVEN

-454 QAAFEKMEDTT
+454 QAAFEQMEDTT
-465 AARMEKAKNSIA
+465 AARMEKAKNSIV
-477 NLGVVLG
+477 NLGV
-484 QQLLPVVG
+484 
-492 TLADKVAGVVTK
+492 
-504 VSEFAQQNPKAVQT
+504 
-518 ALKAVAAFAGLRV
+518 
-531 AGLGTKLGFLEIKK
+531 
-545 GFLGIKTAFESFKAL
+545 
-560 RAAEQLGGV
+560 
-569 AAKAGGIVT
+569 
-578 KVGPIVAIIA
+578 
-588 AIGAAIYYVANNLE
+588 
-602 DVRAKIQKTFGD
+602 
-614 DGLRIFD
+614 
-621 QIWASI
+621 
-627 TMVGEAFK
+627 
-635 TAFAG
+635 
-640 VSTDLFSTLQQILPT
+640 
-655 LISTLQTAATS
+655 
-666 ILPVIVQ
+666 
-673 LITQIAPLLAQ
+673 
-684 LITGILPVLGQQLLP
+684 VLGQQLLP

-1018 ALLPLFQ
+1018 TLLPLFQ

-1193 MAAQGAVSAAAA
+1193 MAAQGAASAAA
-1205 AAPTVGGAG
+1205 AAPTAGGAG

-1222 AAPTVAAGAGVTN
+1222 TAPTVAAGAGVTN

-1260 EAKLEENNQKLLKQV
+1260 EAKLEENNQKLLKKV

>member
-14 LKATLGGDFKNT
+14 LKATLGGDFKNA
-26 FKQAIDTQK
+26 FKQATDTQK

-50 LDSYAKQRVEI
+50 IDGFKKQSEALD
-61 TKNNDKLRELIEE
+61 KNVKKIRALYQEQD
-74 HERLQQELRETGEPT
+74 RLQQELEETGEPT

-102 IQQTTAKL
+102 IQQTTAKIK
-110 EEQAEKLNKLREEL
+110 EQEKALDELGEEL
-124 NEAGVDTG
+124 REAGVNTDNLTG
-132 NLADENER
+132 ENER

-169 GQTKAQLAGTLGV
+169 GQTKAQLAGTLRV

-235 AATALADDVYNAI
+235 ATTALADDVYNAI

-346 SKGIAAAET
+346 SKGIAAAES

-424 AAVALL
+424 AAVTLL
-430 SDGVEDFNEQVAN
+430 SDGVGGFNEQVAN

-454 QAAFEKMEDTT
+454 QAAFEQMEDTT

-673 LITQIAPLLAQ
+673 LITQIAPLLA
-684 LITGILPVLGQQLLP
+684 
-699 VVGTLAD
+699 
-706 KVAGVVTKVSEFAQ
+706 
-720 QNPKAVQTALKAVA
+720 
-734 AFAGLRVAGLGTK
+734 R
-747 LGFLEIKK
+747 
-755 GFLGIKTAF
+755 
-764 ESFKALR
+764 
-771 AAEQLGGVA
+771 
-780 AKAGGI
+780 
-786 VTKVG
+786 
-791 PIVAIIA
+791 
-798 AIGAAIYYVANN
+798 
-810 LEDVRA
+810 
-816 KIQKTFGDDGL
+816 
-827 RIFDQIWA
+827 
-835 SITMVGEAFK
+835 
-845 TAFAGVSTDLFSTLQ
+845 
-860 QILPTLIST
+860 
-869 LQTAATSILP
+869 
-879 VIVQLITQIAPLLAQ
+879 

-902 LGQLISAIVQVAGQ
+902 LGQLI
-916 LITAVLPVIT
+916 TALLPVIT
-926 ELIAQLIPVITQI
+926 ELIAQLIPVMTQI

-1018 ALLPLFQ
+1018 TLLPLFQ

-1130 NKLKIPDWVPGLGGK
+1130 NKLKIPDWIPGLGGK

-1193 MAAQGAVSAAAA
+1193 MAAQGAASAAA

-1222 AAPTVAAGAGVTN
+1222 TAPTVAAGAGVTN

-1260 EAKLEENNQKLLKQV
+1260 EAKLEENNQKLLKKV

>member
-424 AAVALL
+424 AAVTLL
-430 SDGVEDFNEQVAN
+430 SDGVEGFNEQVAN

-666 ILPVIVQ
+666 I
-673 LITQIAPLLAQ
+673 
-684 LITGILPVLGQQLLP
+684 
-699 VVGTLAD
+699 
-706 KVAGVVTKVSEFAQ
+706 
-720 QNPKAVQTALKAVA
+720 
-734 AFAGLRVAGLGTK
+734 
-747 LGFLEIKK
+747 
-755 GFLGIKTAF
+755 
-764 ESFKALR
+764 
-771 AAEQLGGVA
+771 
-780 AKAGGI
+780 
-786 VTKVG
+786 
-791 PIVAIIA
+791 
-798 AIGAAIYYVANN
+798 
-810 LEDVRA
+810 
-816 KIQKTFGDDGL
+816 
-827 RIFDQIWA
+827 
-835 SITMVGEAFK
+835 M
-845 TAFAGVSTDLFSTLQ
+845 
-860 QILPTLIST
+860 
-869 LQTAATSILP
+869 P

-1193 MAAQGAVSAAAA
+1193 MAAQGAASAAAA

-1214 VQTASTVN
+1214 VQTANTVN
-1222 AAPTVAAGAGVTN
+1222 TAPTVAAGAGVTN

>member
-35 QLRDSLKEL
+35 QLRDSLKNV
-44 NSTQSK
+44 NSIQSK
-50 LDSYAKQRVEI
+50 IDGFTKQSAAI
-61 TKNNDKLRELIEE
+61 DKNKQKLEALRQEQ
-74 HERLQQELRETGEPT
+74 ERLQQELRETGEPT

-102 IQQTTAKL
+102 IQQTTAKI
-110 EEQAEKLNKLREEL
+110 EEQEKALDELGEEL
-124 NEAGVDTG
+124 REAGVNTDNLTG
-132 NLADENER
+132 ENER

-169 GQTKAQLAGTLGV
+169 GQTKAQLAGTLRV

-235 AATALADDVYNAI
+235 ATTALADDVYNAI

-346 SKGIAAAET
+346 SKGIAAAES

-424 AAVALL
+424 AAVTLL
-430 SDGVEDFNEQVAN
+430 SDGVGGFNEQVAN

-454 QAAFEKMEDTT
+454 QAAFEQMEDTT

-673 LITQIAPLLAQ
+673 LITQIAPLLAR
-684 LITGILPVLGQQLLP
+684 LITGILPVL
-699 VVGTLAD
+699 
-706 KVAGVVTKVSEFAQ
+706 
-720 QNPKAVQTALKAVA
+720 
-734 AFAGLRVAGLGTK
+734 
-747 LGFLEIKK
+747 
-755 GFLGIKTAF
+755 
-764 ESFKALR
+764 
-771 AAEQLGGVA
+771 
-780 AKAGGI
+780 
-786 VTKVG
+786 
-791 PIVAIIA
+791 
-798 AIGAAIYYVANN
+798 
-810 LEDVRA
+810 
-816 KIQKTFGDDGL
+816 
-827 RIFDQIWA
+827 
-835 SITMVGEAFK
+835 
-845 TAFAGVSTDLFSTLQ
+845 
-860 QILPTLIST
+860 
-869 LQTAATSILP
+869 
-879 VIVQLITQIAPLLAQ
+879 
-894 LITGILPV
+894 
-902 LGQLISAIVQVAGQ
+902 GQ

-926 ELIAQLIPVITQI
+926 ELIAQLIPVMTQI

-1018 ALLPLFQ
+1018 TLLPLFQ

-1130 NKLKIPDWVPGLGGK
+1130 NKLKIPDWIPGLGGK

-1193 MAAQGAVSAAAA
+1193 MAAQGAASAAA

-1222 AAPTVAAGAGVTN
+1222 TAPTVAAGAGVTN

-1260 EAKLEENNQKLLKQV
+1260 EAKLEENNQKLLKKV

>member
-14 LKATLGGDFKNT
+14 LKATLGGDFKNA
-26 FKQAIDTQK
+26 FKQATDTQK

-50 LDSYAKQRVEI
+50 IDGFKKQSEALD
-61 TKNNDKLRELIEE
+61 KNVKKIRALYQEQD
-74 HERLQQELRETGEPT
+74 RLQQELEETGEPT

-102 IQQTTAKL
+102 IQQTTAKIK
-110 EEQAEKLNKLREEL
+110 EQEKALDELGEEL
-124 NEAGVDTG
+124 REAGVNTDNLTG
-132 NLADENER
+132 ENER

-155 QRLNEEQQKVKESI
+155 QRLNEEQQKVKKSI
-169 GQTKAQLAGTLGV
+169 GQTKAQLAGTLRV
-182 IGGVAA
+182 ISGVAA

-235 AATALADDVYNAI
+235 ATTALADDVYNAI

-346 SKGIAAAET
+346 SKGIAAAES

-424 AAVALL
+424 AAVTLL
-430 SDGVEDFNEQVAN
+430 SDGVGGFNEQVAN

-454 QAAFEKMEDTT
+454 QAAFEQMEDTT
-465 AARMEKAKNSIA
+465 AARMEKAKNSIV

-673 LITQIAPLLAQ
+673 LITQIAPLLAR
-684 LITGILPVLGQQLLP
+684 LITGILPVL
-699 VVGTLAD
+699 
-706 KVAGVVTKVSEFAQ
+706 
-720 QNPKAVQTALKAVA
+720 
-734 AFAGLRVAGLGTK
+734 
-747 LGFLEIKK
+747 
-755 GFLGIKTAF
+755 
-764 ESFKALR
+764 
-771 AAEQLGGVA
+771 
-780 AKAGGI
+780 
-786 VTKVG
+786 
-791 PIVAIIA
+791 
-798 AIGAAIYYVANN
+798 
-810 LEDVRA
+810 
-816 KIQKTFGDDGL
+816 
-827 RIFDQIWA
+827 
-835 SITMVGEAFK
+835 
-845 TAFAGVSTDLFSTLQ
+845 
-860 QILPTLIST
+860 
-869 LQTAATSILP
+869 
-879 VIVQLITQIAPLLAQ
+879 
-894 LITGILPV
+894 
-902 LGQLISAIVQVAGQ
+902 GQ

-926 ELIAQLIPVITQI
+926 ELIAQLIPVMTQI

-952 MLLPLVMQIVQAVLP
+952 MLLPLVMQIVQAVFP

-1018 ALLPLFQ
+1018 TLLPLFQ

-1130 NKLKIPDWVPGLGGK
+1130 NKLKIPDWIPGLGGK

-1193 MAAQGAVSAAAA
+1193 MAAQGAASAAA

-1222 AAPTVAAGAGVTN
+1222 TAPTVAAGAGVTN

-1260 EAKLEENNQKLLKQV
+1260 EAKLEENNQKLLKKV

>member
-424 AAVALL
+424 AAVTLL
-430 SDGVEDFNEQVAN
+430 SDGVEGFNEQVTN

-477 NLGVVLG
+477 NLGV
-484 QQLLPVVG
+484 
-492 TLADKVAGVVTK
+492 
-504 VSEFAQQNPKAVQT
+504 
-518 ALKAVAAFAGLRV
+518 
-531 AGLGTKLGFLEIKK
+531 
-545 GFLGIKTAFESFKAL
+545 
-560 RAAEQLGGV
+560 
-569 AAKAGGIVT
+569 
-578 KVGPIVAIIA
+578 
-588 AIGAAIYYVANNLE
+588 
-602 DVRAKIQKTFGD
+602 
-614 DGLRIFD
+614 
-621 QIWASI
+621 
-627 TMVGEAFK
+627 
-635 TAFAG
+635 
-640 VSTDLFSTLQQILPT
+640 
-655 LISTLQTAATS
+655 
-666 ILPVIVQ
+666 
-673 LITQIAPLLAQ
+673 
-684 LITGILPVLGQQLLP
+684 VLGQQLLP

>member
-102 IQQTTAKL
+102 IQQTTAKI
-110 EEQAEKLNKLREEL
+110 EEQEKALDELGEEL
-124 NEAGVDTG
+124 REAGVNTDNLTG
-132 NLADENER
+132 ENER

-424 AAVALL
+424 AAVTLL
-430 SDGVEDFNEQVAN
+430 SDGVEGFNEQVAN

-477 NLGVVLG
+477 NLGV
-484 QQLLPVVG
+484 
-492 TLADKVAGVVTK
+492 
-504 VSEFAQQNPKAVQT
+504 
-518 ALKAVAAFAGLRV
+518 
-531 AGLGTKLGFLEIKK
+531 
-545 GFLGIKTAFESFKAL
+545 
-560 RAAEQLGGV
+560 
-569 AAKAGGIVT
+569 
-578 KVGPIVAIIA
+578 
-588 AIGAAIYYVANNLE
+588 
-602 DVRAKIQKTFGD
+602 
-614 DGLRIFD
+614 
-621 QIWASI
+621 
-627 TMVGEAFK
+627 
-635 TAFAG
+635 
-640 VSTDLFSTLQQILPT
+640 
-655 LISTLQTAATS
+655 
-666 ILPVIVQ
+666 
-673 LITQIAPLLAQ
+673 
-684 LITGILPVLGQQLLP
+684 VLGQQLLP

>member
-1 MAGSQKEFELLFK
+1 LAGSQKEFELLFK

-35 QLRDSLKEL
+35 QLRDSLKNV
-44 NSTQSK
+44 NSIQSK
-50 LDSYAKQRVEI
+50 IDGFTKQSAAI
-61 TKNNDKLRELIEE
+61 DKNKQKLEALRQEQ
-74 HERLQQELRETGEPT
+74 ERLQQELRETGEPT

-102 IQQTTAKL
+102 IQQTTAKI
-110 EEQAEKLNKLREEL
+110 EEQEKALDELGEEL
-124 NEAGVDTG
+124 REAGVNTDNLTG
-132 NLADENER
+132 ENER

-424 AAVALL
+424 AAVTLL
-430 SDGVEDFNEQVAN
+430 SDGVEGFNEQVTN

-477 NLGVVLG
+477 NLGV
-484 QQLLPVVG
+484 
-492 TLADKVAGVVTK
+492 
-504 VSEFAQQNPKAVQT
+504 
-518 ALKAVAAFAGLRV
+518 
-531 AGLGTKLGFLEIKK
+531 
-545 GFLGIKTAFESFKAL
+545 
-560 RAAEQLGGV
+560 
-569 AAKAGGIVT
+569 
-578 KVGPIVAIIA
+578 
-588 AIGAAIYYVANNLE
+588 
-602 DVRAKIQKTFGD
+602 
-614 DGLRIFD
+614 
-621 QIWASI
+621 
-627 TMVGEAFK
+627 
-635 TAFAG
+635 
-640 VSTDLFSTLQQILPT
+640 
-655 LISTLQTAATS
+655 
-666 ILPVIVQ
+666 
-673 LITQIAPLLAQ
+673 
-684 LITGILPVLGQQLLP
+684 VLGQQLLP

>member
-35 QLRDSLKEL
+35 QLRDSLKNV
-44 NSTQSK
+44 NSIQSK
-50 LDSYAKQRVEI
+50 IDGFTKQSAAI
-61 TKNNDKLRELIEE
+61 DKNKQKLEALRQEQ
-74 HERLQQELRETGEPT
+74 ERLQQELRETGEPT

-102 IQQTTAKL
+102 IQQTTAKI
-110 EEQAEKLNKLREEL
+110 EEQEKALDELGEEL
-124 NEAGVDTG
+124 REAGVNTDNLTG
-132 NLADENER
+132 ENER

-346 SKGIAAAET
+346 SKGIAAAES

-424 AAVALL
+424 AAVTLL
-430 SDGVEDFNEQVAN
+430 SDGVEGFNEQVEN

-454 QAAFEKMEDTT
+454 QAAFEQMEDTT

-477 NLGVVLG
+477 NLGV
-484 QQLLPVVG
+484 
-492 TLADKVAGVVTK
+492 
-504 VSEFAQQNPKAVQT
+504 
-518 ALKAVAAFAGLRV
+518 
-531 AGLGTKLGFLEIKK
+531 
-545 GFLGIKTAFESFKAL
+545 
-560 RAAEQLGGV
+560 
-569 AAKAGGIVT
+569 
-578 KVGPIVAIIA
+578 
-588 AIGAAIYYVANNLE
+588 
-602 DVRAKIQKTFGD
+602 
-614 DGLRIFD
+614 
-621 QIWASI
+621 
-627 TMVGEAFK
+627 
-635 TAFAG
+635 
-640 VSTDLFSTLQQILPT
+640 
-655 LISTLQTAATS
+655 
-666 ILPVIVQ
+666 
-673 LITQIAPLLAQ
+673 
-684 LITGILPVLGQQLLP
+684 VLGQQLLP

-1018 ALLPLFQ
+1018 TLLPLFQ

-1193 MAAQGAVSAAAA
+1193 MAAQGAASAAA

-1222 AAPTVAAGAGVTN
+1222 TAPTVAAGAGVTN

>member
-684 LITGILPVLGQQLLP
+684 LITGILPVLGQLIS
-699 VVGTLAD
+699 AI
-706 KVAGVVTKVSEFAQ
+706 
-720 QNPKAVQTALKAVA
+720 VQVALKAVA

>member
-35 QLRDSLKEL
+35 QLRDSLKNV
-44 NSTQSK
+44 NSIQSK
-50 LDSYAKQRVEI
+50 IDGFTKQSAAI
-61 TKNNDKLRELIEE
+61 DKNKQKLEALRQEQ
-74 HERLQQELRETGEPT
+74 ERLQQELRETGEPT

-102 IQQTTAKL
+102 IQQTTAKI
-110 EEQAEKLNKLREEL
+110 EEQEKALDELGEEL
-124 NEAGVDTG
+124 REAGVNTDNLTG
-132 NLADENER
+132 ENER
-140 LQKSYDNLKSSQERL
+140 LQKSYDSLKSSQERL

-169 GQTKAQLAGTLGV
+169 GQTKAQLAGTLRV

-424 AAVALL
+424 AAVTLL
-430 SDGVEDFNEQVAN
+430 SDGVEGFNEQVTN

-477 NLGVVLG
+477 NLGV
-484 QQLLPVVG
+484 
-492 TLADKVAGVVTK
+492 
-504 VSEFAQQNPKAVQT
+504 
-518 ALKAVAAFAGLRV
+518 
-531 AGLGTKLGFLEIKK
+531 
-545 GFLGIKTAFESFKAL
+545 
-560 RAAEQLGGV
+560 
-569 AAKAGGIVT
+569 
-578 KVGPIVAIIA
+578 
-588 AIGAAIYYVANNLE
+588 
-602 DVRAKIQKTFGD
+602 
-614 DGLRIFD
+614 
-621 QIWASI
+621 
-627 TMVGEAFK
+627 
-635 TAFAG
+635 
-640 VSTDLFSTLQQILPT
+640 
-655 LISTLQTAATS
+655 
-666 ILPVIVQ
+666 
-673 LITQIAPLLAQ
+673 
-684 LITGILPVLGQQLLP
+684 VLGQQLLP

-1025 TIIDAI
+1025 TIIDTI

>member
-155 QRLNEEQQKVKESI
+155 QKLNEEQQKVKESI

-346 SKGIAAAET
+346 SKGIAAAES

-424 AAVALL
+424 AAVTLL
-430 SDGVEDFNEQVAN
+430 SDGVEGFNEQVEN

-454 QAAFEKMEDTT
+454 QAAFEQMEDTT

-477 NLGVVLG
+477 NLGV
-484 QQLLPVVG
+484 
-492 TLADKVAGVVTK
+492 
-504 VSEFAQQNPKAVQT
+504 
-518 ALKAVAAFAGLRV
+518 
-531 AGLGTKLGFLEIKK
+531 
-545 GFLGIKTAFESFKAL
+545 
-560 RAAEQLGGV
+560 
-569 AAKAGGIVT
+569 
-578 KVGPIVAIIA
+578 
-588 AIGAAIYYVANNLE
+588 
-602 DVRAKIQKTFGD
+602 
-614 DGLRIFD
+614 
-621 QIWASI
+621 
-627 TMVGEAFK
+627 
-635 TAFAG
+635 
-640 VSTDLFSTLQQILPT
+640 
-655 LISTLQTAATS
+655 
-666 ILPVIVQ
+666 
-673 LITQIAPLLAQ
+673 
-684 LITGILPVLGQQLLP
+684 VLGQQLLP

-1018 ALLPLFQ
+1018 TLLPLFQ

-1193 MAAQGAVSAAAA
+1193 MAAQGAASAAA

-1222 AAPTVAAGAGVTN
+1222 TAPTVAAGAGVTN

>member
-35 QLRDSLKEL
+35 QLRDSLKNV
-44 NSTQSK
+44 NSIQSK
-50 LDSYAKQRVEI
+50 IDGFTKQSAAI
-61 TKNNDKLRELIEE
+61 DKNKQKLEALRQEQ
-74 HERLQQELRETGEPT
+74 ERLQQELRETGEPT

-102 IQQTTAKL
+102 IQQTTAKI
-110 EEQAEKLNKLREEL
+110 EEQEKALDELGEEL
-124 NEAGVDTG
+124 REAGVNTDNLTG
-132 NLADENER
+132 ENER

-169 GQTKAQLAGTLGV
+169 GQTKAQLAGTLRV

-248 SAGQDTADAVNFVTY
+248 SAGQDTADAVNFVAY

-346 SKGIAAAET
+346 SKGIAAAES

-424 AAVALL
+424 AAVTLL
-430 SDGVEDFNEQVAN
+430 SDGVEGFNEQVEN

-454 QAAFEKMEDTT
+454 QAAFEQMEDTT
-465 AARMEKAKNSIA
+465 AARMEKAKNSIV

-518 ALKAVAAFAGLRV
+518 ALKAAAAFAGLRV
-531 AGLGTKLGFLEIKK
+531 AGLGTKLGFLEIKE
-545 GFLGIKTAFESFKAL
+545 GFLGIKTAFESFKAP

-569 AAKAGGIVT
+569 A
-578 KVGPIVAIIA
+578 
-588 AIGAAIYYVANNLE
+588 E
-602 DVRAKIQKTFGD
+602 
-614 DGLRIFD
+614 
-621 QIWASI
+621 
-627 TMVGEAFK
+627 
-635 TAFAG
+635 
-640 VSTDLFSTLQQILPT
+640 
-655 LISTLQTAATS
+655 
-666 ILPVIVQ
+666 
-673 LITQIAPLLAQ
+673 
-684 LITGILPVLGQQLLP
+684 
-699 VVGTLAD
+699 
-706 KVAGVVTKVSEFAQ
+706 
-720 QNPKAVQTALKAVA
+720 
-734 AFAGLRVAGLGTK
+734 
-747 LGFLEIKK
+747 
-755 GFLGIKTAF
+755 
-764 ESFKALR
+764 
-771 AAEQLGGVA
+771 
-780 AKAGGI
+780 KAGGI

-902 LGQLISAIVQVAGQ
+902 LGQLI
-916 LITAVLPVIT
+916 TAVLPVIT

-1018 ALLPLFQ
+1018 TLLPLFQ

-1193 MAAQGAVSAAAA
+1193 MAAQGAASAAA
-1205 AAPTVGGAG
+1205 AAPTAGGAG

-1222 AAPTVAAGAGVTN
+1222 TAPTVAAGAGVTN

-1260 EAKLEENNQKLLKQV
+1260 EAKLEENNQKLLKKV

>member
-1 MAGSQKEFELLFK
+1 MDEL
-14 LKATLGGDFKNT
+14 G
-26 FKQAIDTQK
+26 
-35 QLRDSLKEL
+35 E
-44 NSTQSK
+44 
-50 LDSYAKQRVEI
+50 
-61 TKNNDKLRELIEE
+61 
-74 HERLQQELRETGEPT
+74 ELRE
-89 EALRRKLERNESQ
+89 
-102 IQQTTAKL
+102 
-110 EEQAEKLNKLREEL
+110 
-124 NEAGVDTG
+124 AGVNTDNLTG
-132 NLADENER
+132 ENER

-169 GQTKAQLAGTLGV
+169 GQTKAQLAGTLRV

-235 AATALADDVYNAI
+235 ATTALADDVYNAI

-346 SKGIAAAET
+346 SKGIAAAES

-424 AAVALL
+424 AAVTLL
-430 SDGVEDFNEQVAN
+430 SDGVGGFNEQVAN

-454 QAAFEKMEDTT
+454 QAAFEQMEDTT

-673 LITQIAPLLAQ
+673 LITQIAPLLAR
-684 LITGILPVLGQQLLP
+684 LITGILPVL
-699 VVGTLAD
+699 
-706 KVAGVVTKVSEFAQ
+706 
-720 QNPKAVQTALKAVA
+720 
-734 AFAGLRVAGLGTK
+734 
-747 LGFLEIKK
+747 
-755 GFLGIKTAF
+755 
-764 ESFKALR
+764 
-771 AAEQLGGVA
+771 
-780 AKAGGI
+780 
-786 VTKVG
+786 
-791 PIVAIIA
+791 
-798 AIGAAIYYVANN
+798 
-810 LEDVRA
+810 
-816 KIQKTFGDDGL
+816 
-827 RIFDQIWA
+827 
-835 SITMVGEAFK
+835 
-845 TAFAGVSTDLFSTLQ
+845 
-860 QILPTLIST
+860 
-869 LQTAATSILP
+869 
-879 VIVQLITQIAPLLAQ
+879 
-894 LITGILPV
+894 
-902 LGQLISAIVQVAGQ
+902 GQ

-1018 ALLPLFQ
+1018 ALL
-1025 TIIDAI
+1025 
-1031 LPVFMQ
+1031 
-1037 LLNALVPVIQTLA
+1037 PVIQTLA

-1260 EAKLEENNQKLLKQV
+1260 EAKLEENNQKLLKKV

>member
-14 LKATLGGDFKNT
+14 LKATLGGDFKNA
-26 FKQAIDTQK
+26 FKQATDTQK

-50 LDSYAKQRVEI
+50 IDGFKKQSEALD
-61 TKNNDKLRELIEE
+61 KNVKKIRALYQEQD
-74 HERLQQELRETGEPT
+74 RLQQELEETGEPT

-102 IQQTTAKL
+102 IQQTTAKIK
-110 EEQAEKLNKLREEL
+110 EQEKALDELGEEL
-124 NEAGVDTG
+124 REAGVNTDNLTG
-132 NLADENER
+132 ENER

-169 GQTKAQLAGTLGV
+169 GQTKAQLAGTLRV

-235 AATALADDVYNAI
+235 ATTALADDVYNAI

-346 SKGIAAAET
+346 SKGIAAAES

-424 AAVALL
+424 AAVTLL
-430 SDGVEDFNEQVAN
+430 SDGVGGFNEQVAN

-454 QAAFEKMEDTT
+454 QAAFEQMEDTT

-673 LITQIAPLLAQ
+673 LITQIAPLLAR
-684 LITGILPVLGQQLLP
+684 LITGILPVL
-699 VVGTLAD
+699 
-706 KVAGVVTKVSEFAQ
+706 
-720 QNPKAVQTALKAVA
+720 
-734 AFAGLRVAGLGTK
+734 
-747 LGFLEIKK
+747 
-755 GFLGIKTAF
+755 
-764 ESFKALR
+764 
-771 AAEQLGGVA
+771 
-780 AKAGGI
+780 
-786 VTKVG
+786 
-791 PIVAIIA
+791 
-798 AIGAAIYYVANN
+798 
-810 LEDVRA
+810 
-816 KIQKTFGDDGL
+816 
-827 RIFDQIWA
+827 
-835 SITMVGEAFK
+835 
-845 TAFAGVSTDLFSTLQ
+845 
-860 QILPTLIST
+860 
-869 LQTAATSILP
+869 
-879 VIVQLITQIAPLLAQ
+879 
-894 LITGILPV
+894 
-902 LGQLISAIVQVAGQ
+902 GQ

-926 ELIAQLIPVITQI
+926 ELIAQLIPVMTQI

-1018 ALLPLFQ
+1018 TLLPLFQ

-1193 MAAQGAVSAAAA
+1193 MAAQGAASAAA

-1222 AAPTVAAGAGVTN
+1222 TAPTVAAGAGVTN

-1260 EAKLEENNQKLLKQV
+1260 EAKLEENNQKLLKKV

>member
-35 QLRDSLKEL
+35 QLRDSLKNV
-44 NSTQSK
+44 NSIQSK
-50 LDSYAKQRVEI
+50 IDGFTKQSAAI
-61 TKNNDKLRELIEE
+61 DKNKQKLEALRQEQ
-74 HERLQQELRETGEPT
+74 ERLQQELRETGEPT

-102 IQQTTAKL
+102 IQQTTAKI
-110 EEQAEKLNKLREEL
+110 EEQEKALDELGEEL
-124 NEAGVDTG
+124 REAGVNTDNLTG
-132 NLADENER
+132 ENER

-248 SAGQDTADAVNFVTY
+248 SAGQDTADAVNFVAY

-346 SKGIAAAET
+346 SKGIAAAES

-424 AAVALL
+424 AAVTLL
-430 SDGVEDFNEQVAN
+430 SDGVEGFNEQVEN

-454 QAAFEKMEDTT
+454 QAAFEQMEDTT
-465 AARMEKAKNSIA
+465 AARMEKAKNSIV

-518 ALKAVAAFAGLRV
+518 ALKAA
-531 AGLGTKLGFLEIKK
+531 
-545 GFLGIKTAFESFKAL
+545 
-560 RAAEQLGGV
+560 
-569 AAKAGGIVT
+569 
-578 KVGPIVAIIA
+578 
-588 AIGAAIYYVANNLE
+588 
-602 DVRAKIQKTFGD
+602 
-614 DGLRIFD
+614 
-621 QIWASI
+621 
-627 TMVGEAFK
+627 
-635 TAFAG
+635 
-640 VSTDLFSTLQQILPT
+640 
-655 LISTLQTAATS
+655 
-666 ILPVIVQ
+666 
-673 LITQIAPLLAQ
+673 
-684 LITGILPVLGQQLLP
+684 
-699 VVGTLAD
+699 
-706 KVAGVVTKVSEFAQ
+706 
-720 QNPKAVQTALKAVA
+720 A

-1018 ALLPLFQ
+1018 TLLPLFQ

-1193 MAAQGAVSAAAA
+1193 MAAQGAASAAA
-1205 AAPTVGGAG
+1205 AAPTAGGAG

-1222 AAPTVAAGAGVTN
+1222 TAPTVAAGAGVTN

-1260 EAKLEENNQKLLKQV
+1260 EAKLEENNQKLLKKV